1 MDTNHEATAVVQAR
15 EMMIKIKLLVVQR
28 GKSRWN
34 RPQAGQSG
42 LDEGREKGGIEDDV
56 WGLGWS
62 SLVVLFAG

>member
-1 MDTNHEATAVVQAR
+1 MDTNQEATAVVQAR

-56 WGLGWS
+56 WGLGWRIWYIKKTH
-62 SLVVLFAG
+62 

>member
-1 MDTNHEATAVVQAR
+1 MDTNQEATAVVQAR

-42 LDEGREKGGIEDDV
+42 LDEGRDHQDTEHLSVQFRRSIM
-56 WGLGWS
+56 S
-62 SLVVLFAG
+62 NSL

>member
-1 MDTNHEATAVVQAR
+1 MDTNQEATAVVQAR

-42 LDEGREKGGIEDDV
+42 LDEGREKEGSRMTSGV
-56 WGLGWS
+56 
-62 SLVVLFAG
+62 